1 VVNPNRTTL
10 PFDLIIVALKHHHLL
25 QTVSDLKNLINEQT
39 TIISVMNGLDSETV
53 IGSVCGMAKILYTIS
68 VGIDAVRD
76 GNNVTYSKPG
86 IHYFGEADNHQ
97 ISERVQLVKQAFEKA
112 GINYEIPVDMMRMIW
127 WKFMI
132 NVGMNPTSAV
142 MRAPYGLFRT
152 SSEAME
158 LMKAS
163 MGEVI
168 SLAKAENINLT
179 EQDVQ
184 DWIAV
189 LNSLSP
195 DGKTSMLQDLEAG
208 LKTEVEI
215 FCEKVVDLGKT
226 HNIPTPVNQTLL
238 RIVRVLEKKP

>member
-1 VVNPNRTTL
+1 
-10 PFDLIIVALKHHHLL
+10 
-25 QTVSDLKNLINEQT
+25 
-39 TIISVMNGLDSETV
+39 M
-53 IGSVCGMAKILYTIS
+53 
-68 VGIDAVRD
+68 RD

-152 SSEAME
+152 SCEAME